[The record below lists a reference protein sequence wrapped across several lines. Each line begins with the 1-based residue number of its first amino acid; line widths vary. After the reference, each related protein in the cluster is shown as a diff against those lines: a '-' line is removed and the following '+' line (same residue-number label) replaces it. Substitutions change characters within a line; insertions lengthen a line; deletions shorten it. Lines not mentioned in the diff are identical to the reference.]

1 MKAQKNAV
9 SAGRYVHER
18 KEQRQMKAQKDAVIS
33 AAMAL
38 EGVRETVWV
47 VARMVLVLV
56 WQMRQ
61 KRCERLLKADNI
73 VSRAS

>member
-1 MKAQKNAV
+1 
-9 SAGRYVHER
+9 
-18 KEQRQMKAQKDAVIS
+18 MKAQKDAVIS

>member
-1 MKAQKNAV
+1 
-9 SAGRYVHER
+9 
-18 KEQRQMKAQKDAVIS
+18 MKAQKDAVIS

-61 KRCERLLKADNI
+61 KRKKRCEMGRRAEKI
-73 VSRAS
+73 VSQLS